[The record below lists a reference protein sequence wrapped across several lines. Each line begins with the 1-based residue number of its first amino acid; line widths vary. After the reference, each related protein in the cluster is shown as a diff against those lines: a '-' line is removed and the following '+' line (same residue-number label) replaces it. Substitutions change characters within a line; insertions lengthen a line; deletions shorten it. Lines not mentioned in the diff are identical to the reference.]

1 MSGHLLPFQEESQ
14 MKQCTKCGA
23 IKPLTDFHKRPETK
37 DGRRTDCKECSS
49 KRRAEQWAALPE
61 EVRKQRNAKIR
72 LKYNYGITPSEYQ
85 TKVLEQGNKCFI
97 CEKEAEHNKNPC
109 MSIIVTLREM

>member
-1 MSGHLLPFQEESQ
+1 